1 MLLTLS
7 HYIRE
12 HPTRYCHLTAS
23 CFISQAAF
31 VVSVCPLCIMTLN
44 TWNKTLALKTKY
56 LTYQTIKETKGM
68 RDLNEAWQATA
79 KKTFWLRTSVIGNYI
94 SK

>member
-12 HPTRYCHLTAS
+12 HPIRYCHLTAS

-44 TWNKTLALKTKY
+44 TWNKTLALKNKI
-56 LTYQTIKETKGM
+56 LNIPNYQGDEGDEGFK
-68 RDLNEAWQATA
+68 
-79 KKTFWLRTSVIGNYI
+79 
-94 SK
+94 